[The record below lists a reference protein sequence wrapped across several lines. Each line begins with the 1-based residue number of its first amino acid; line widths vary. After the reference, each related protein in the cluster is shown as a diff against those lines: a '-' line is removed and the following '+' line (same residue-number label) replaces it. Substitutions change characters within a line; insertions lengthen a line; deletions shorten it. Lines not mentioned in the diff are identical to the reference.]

1 MAEFRPISLCNNI
14 YKLISKVRANRLRP
28 ILPSIITENQSAF
41 IPNRL
46 ISDNV
51 LVAFEFMHYLNHK
64 VEGMDNY
71 MSIKLDMSK
80 TFDRVEWNFIKEVM
94 EKMGFAKKWVN
105 LIMLCIPSVSYSVI
119 MNDKACGNI
128 TPSRG
133 IRQGDPLSPYLFL
146 LCAGS
151 FSALIHK
158 VSRDNRISGMSIGRG
173 CPIITHLFFADDSL
187 LFCKAKDQECQTLVD
202 ILNSYEATS
211 GQKIN
216 TDKSSVFFSPN
227 SPQEKKESILNI
239 LGPMQDSKHNK
250 YLRLPNIIGKSKAQV
265 FAKIK
270 DRVAK
275 KLAG

>member
-1 MAEFRPISLCNNI
+1 MVEFRPISLCNNI

-151 FSALIHK
+151 FQHSFIK
-158 VSRDNRISGMSIGRG
+158 FPVTIGLVE
-173 CPIITHLFFADDSL
+173 CP
-187 LFCKAKDQECQTLVD
+187 LV
-202 ILNSYEATS
+202 
-211 GQKIN
+211 G
-216 TDKSSVFFSPN
+216 
-227 SPQEKKESILNI
+227 
-239 LGPMQDSKHNK
+239 G
-250 YLRLPNIIGKSKAQV
+250 AQ
-265 FAKIK
+265 
-270 DRVAK
+270 
-275 KLAG
+275 